1 MVDSLYIYTLKSN
14 RLADNQINRLKKR
27 EKLTIFETQIDIQI
41 TYRYT
46 VHSYS
51 ELFIFE
57 TLFPAP
63 LRLKSNFFF
72 TLYLLA
78 SVHVCECVASNSDQ
92 HTAPLRGGLKSWRAH
107 PHVGYCSGEVSKRE
121 DGQTDRRTCRQ
132 TDTQHKTGLWL
143 RRPQHKDLSIIP

>member
-1 MVDSLYIYTLKSN
+1 MKSN
-14 RLADNQINRLKKR
+14 RSADNQINRLKKR

-51 ELFIFE
+51 ELLSFAT
-57 TLFPAP
+57 TLLPAP
-63 LRLKSNFFF
+63 LRLKSSFLHRTFSRVSARPCRLEPQS
-72 TLYLLA
+72 TRR
-78 SVHVCECVASNSDQ
+78 HPPPP
-92 HTAPLRGGLKSWRAH
+92 APRGGLKSRRAH
-107 PHVGYCSGEVSKRE
+107 PRVCYCSGEVSKQE

-143 RRPQHKDLSIIP
+143 RGPQDKDLSIIPLNML